1 MDKPNEI
8 LAVNLRKYLKSINL
22 TAHAI
27 GVSGKA
33 SQKTVWSCMTGTI
46 APSVNTA
53 TKVCSAIG
61 LDINMLCRKEL
72 SPEQIGRSKR
82 VGMLAD
88 KLMQLRPDQIKILD
102 EAVTGMSNAT
112 GPNPEA

>member
-22 TAHAI
+22 TANAI

-33 SQKTVWSCMTGTI
+33 SQKTVWTAMTGTV
-46 APSVNTA
+46 APSINTA
-53 TKVCSAIG
+53 TKVCSAID
-61 LDINMLCRKEL
+61 LDLGMLCRMEF

-88 KLMQLRPDQIKILD
+88 KLMQLRPDQIKLLD

-112 GPNPEA
+112 GPNPVA